1 MIKIF
6 QVCYLKRLISGVLK
20 SLVTILM
27 QQIAA
32 SIMFVYLEVRYWSHA
47 LEVLST
53 ARIYRL
59 VIGQGRKGDP
69 KNIWINSLQ

>member
-32 SIMFVYLEVRYWSHA
+32 SIMFVSLEVHYWSHA

-69 KNIWINSLQ
+69 EIVWNNYLE

>member
-27 QQIAA
+27 RQIAA
-32 SIMFVYLEVRYWSHA
+32 SIMFVYLEVHYWSHA
-47 LEVLST
+47 LEV
-53 ARIYRL
+53 
-59 VIGQGRKGDP
+59 
-69 KNIWINSLQ
+69 